1 MIYSVLSAVCSLAAL
16 AAVLLLLLRRR
27 DDLSERLERLERS
40 LRDEAAIGRDE
51 ARRGRDEAATQARL
65 GREEIGGLIRGFQD
79 ATMALVEKNH
89 AELRL
94 LVEQKLA
101 EFRTDQATQGRNLR
115 EEVTAGLKQQGD
127 GLANTLK
134 ERLET
139 VTRAVVEQTRTV
151 AEQLEKLRGENTA
164 KLEQMRHTVDEKLQG
179 TLEKRLGESFKLVSD
194 RLEQVHKGLGEMQSL
209 ANGVGDLKRVLTNV
223 KTRGTWGEV
232 QLGNLLEQIF
242 RADQYMREAT
252 CRKGSA
258 ERVDYAI
265 RLPGK
270 GDGDPEVLLPIDSKF
285 PNEDYE
291 RLQLAVERADPEAV
305 EAAAKALEIRVKSF
319 ARDIRDKYINPPTT
333 TDFAILFLPT
343 EGLYAEVL
351 RRPGLMDM
359 IQRDHKVIA
368 AGPTTLGAIL
378 NAVQMGFKTM
388 AIEKRSSEV
397 WEILGAVKTEFGK
410 YGEVLDKVQKK
421 LQEASSS
428 IDAVNV
434 RKRAIDRRL
443 RSVEAIADSGADA
456 LLALGAAAIEDSGED
471 EA

>member
-1 MIYSVLSAVCSLAAL
+1 MTYSILSAVLSLLTLAAV
-16 AAVLLLLLRRR
+16 AVLLLRKKE
-27 DDLSERLERLERS
+27 DLSDKLERLERA
-40 LRDEAAIGRDE
+40 LRDEAA
-51 ARRGRDEAATQARL
+51 RGRDEAAGQARL
-65 GREEIGGLIRGFQD
+65 GREEITGIIRAYQEG
-79 ATMALVEKNH
+79 ATALADKNH
-89 AELRL
+89 TELRL

-101 EFRTDQATQGRNLR
+101 EFRADQATQGRNLR

-127 GLANTLK
+127 SLANTLK

-139 VTRAVVEQTRTV
+139 VTKTVAEQTRTI

-242 RADQYMREAT
+242 RADQYLREAN
-252 CRKGSA
+252 CKKGSL

-270 GDGDPEVLLPIDSKF
+270 GDQDPEVLLPIDSKF

-291 RLQLAVERADPEAV
+291 RLQMAVERADPEAV
-305 EAAAKALEIRVKSF
+305 EAAAKALEMRVKSF
-319 ARDIRDKYINPPTT
+319 ARDIRDKYVNPPVT

-359 IQRDHKVIA
+359 IQRDYKVVA

-410 YGEVLDKVQKK
+410 YGDVLDKVQKK

-428 IDAVNV
+428 IDAVAV
-434 RKRAIDRRL
+434 RKRAIDRQL
-443 RSVEAIADSGADA
+443 RKVEAIPESGADA
-456 LLALGAAAIEDSGED
+456 LLALGTAIEDSGED
-471 EA
+471 DSAS

>member
-1 MIYSVLSAVCSLAAL
+1 MTYSIAAAALSLAAL
-16 AAVLLLLLRRR
+16 IGVVLLLLRRPP
-27 DDLSERLERLERS
+27 DIADQLERLERL
-40 LRDEAAIGRDE
+40 LRDEAA
-51 ARRGRDEAATQARL
+51 RGRDEAAAQARL
-65 GREEIGGLIRGFQD
+65 GREEVSGIIRAFQD
-79 ATMALVEKNH
+79 GALAQSEKNH
-89 AELRL
+89 TELRL

-101 EFRTDQATQGRNLR
+101 EFRADQATQGRNLR
-115 EEVTAGLKQQGD
+115 EEVATGLKQQGD
-127 GLANTLK
+127 SLANTLR

-139 VTRAVVEQTRTV
+139 VTRAVTEQTRAI
-151 AEQLEKLRGENTA
+151 AEQLDKLRGENTA

-242 RADQYMREAT
+242 RPDQFAREAN
-252 CRKGSA
+252 CRKGSL

-291 RLQLAVERADPEAV
+291 RLQMAVERADPEAV
-305 EAAAKALEIRVKSF
+305 EAAAKALETRVKQF
-319 ARDIRDKYINPPTT
+319 ARDIRDKYVNPPVT

-351 RRPGLMDM
+351 RRPGLLDM
-359 IQRDHKVIA
+359 IQRDYKVVA

-410 YGEVLDKVQKK
+410 YGEVLDKVKNQ
-421 LQEASSS
+421 LQTAANT
-428 IDAVNV
+428 IDAVAV

-443 RSVEAIADSGADA
+443 RSVEAIPDA
-456 LLALGAAAIEDSGED
+456 GGEPLLGLGVGAAIEDVGED
-471 EA
+471 GAEAV

>member
-1 MIYSVLSAVCSLAAL
+1 MIYSIISAALSFAAL
-16 AAVLLLLLRRR
+16 AAVLVLLLRRK
-27 DDLSERLERLERS
+27 DDQSERLDRLERA
-40 LRDEAAIGRDE
+40 LRDEAL
-51 ARRGRDEAATQARL
+51 RGRDEATAQARM
-65 GREEIGGLIRGFQD
+65 GREEVNGLIRAFQD
-79 ATMALVEKNH
+79 GSLASAEKNH
-89 AELRL
+89 TELRV

-101 EFRTDQATQGRNLR
+101 EFRADQATQGRNLR
-115 EEVTAGLKQQGD
+115 EEVTTGLKSQGEA
-127 GLANTLK
+127 LSNTLK

-139 VTRAVVEQTRTV
+139 VTKTV
-151 AEQLEKLRGENTA
+151 AEQTRIVAEHLEKLRGENTA
-164 KLEQMRHTVDEKLQG
+164 KLEQMRQTVDEKLQG

-242 RADQYMREAT
+242 RPDQFMREAN
-252 CRKGSA
+252 CKKGSL

-270 GDGDPEVLLPIDSKF
+270 GDEDPEVLLPIDSKF

-291 RLQLAVERADPEAV
+291 RLQMAVERADPEAV
-305 EAAAKALEIRVKSF
+305 EAAAKALETRVKSF
-319 ARDIRDKYINPPTT
+319 ARDIRDKYINPPVT
-333 TDFAILFLPT
+333 TDFAVLFLPT

-359 IQRDHKVIA
+359 IQRDYKVVA

-410 YGEVLDKVQKK
+410 YGDVLDKVQKK

-428 IDAVNV
+428 IDAVAV
-434 RKRAIDRRL
+434 RKRAIDRHL
-443 RSVEAIADSGADA
+443 RAVEAIPDAGADA
-456 LLALGAAAIEDSGED
+456 LLALSGTMIDDVGEGDDGA
-471 EA
+471 

>member
-1 MIYSVLSAVCSLAAL
+1 MIYSIVSAALSFAAL
-16 AAVLLLLLRRR
+16 AAVLVLLLRRKE
-27 DDLSERLERLERS
+27 DLSERLERLERV
-40 LRDEAAIGRDE
+40 LRDEAG
-51 ARRGRDEAATQARL
+51 RGRDEAATHARL
-65 GREEIGGLIRGFQD
+65 GREEISGLIRVFQD
-79 ATMALVEKNH
+79 GAVTMAEKNH
-89 AELRL
+89 TELRV

-101 EFRTDQATQGRNLR
+101 EFRADQAAQGRNLR
-115 EEVTAGLKQQGD
+115 EEVATGLKQQGD
-127 GLANTLK
+127 SLTNTLK

-139 VTRAVVEQTRTV
+139 VTKAVTEQTRTV

-242 RADQYMREAT
+242 RPDQFMREAN

-270 GDGDPEVLLPIDSKF
+270 GDDEPEVLLPIDSKF

-291 RLQLAVERADPEAV
+291 RLQMAVERADPEAV
-305 EAAAKALEIRVKSF
+305 ETASKALEVRVKSF

-359 IQRDHKVIA
+359 IQHDYKVVA

-410 YGEVLDKVQKK
+410 YGDVLDKVQKK

-428 IDAVNV
+428 IDAVAV
-434 RKRAIDRRL
+434 RRRAIDRRL
-443 RSVEAIADSGADA
+443 RSVEAIPDTGVDA
-456 LLALGAAAIEDSGED
+456 LLAMGAATIEDTGED
-471 EA
+471 S